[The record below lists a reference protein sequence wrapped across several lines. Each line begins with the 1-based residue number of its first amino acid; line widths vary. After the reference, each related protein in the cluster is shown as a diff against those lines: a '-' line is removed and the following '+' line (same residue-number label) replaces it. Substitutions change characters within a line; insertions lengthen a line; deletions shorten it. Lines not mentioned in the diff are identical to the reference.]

1 MARDI
6 QLFGIL
12 DTNDKWF
19 IILNDDGTY
28 ISGTFEE
35 AARLNVLQLEEWL
48 KIIKAF
54 NIQYKVKAFQYVS
67 T

>member
-1 MARDI
+1 MKDI

-12 DTNDKWF
+12 DSENKWF
-19 IILNDDGTY
+19 IILNDDGTFV
-28 ISGTFEE
+28 SGTYEE
-35 AARLNVLQLEEWL
+35 AARLSVVKLEEWL
-48 KIIKAF
+48 KIIKTN